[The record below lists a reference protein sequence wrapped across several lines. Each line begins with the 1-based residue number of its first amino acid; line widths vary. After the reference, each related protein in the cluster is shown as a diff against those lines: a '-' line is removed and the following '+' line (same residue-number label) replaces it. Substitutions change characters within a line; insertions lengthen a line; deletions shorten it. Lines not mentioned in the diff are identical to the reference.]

1 VVSRRSAVGA
11 FAVGLGAVALVGG
24 VGFGSALRPATLA
37 PLQPAPSRSTRTPA
51 VLSPVPTSTSRPGS
65 RCVLGGFW
73 PLYEPDSTCTP
84 GSLNP
89 QVTQANIGSTIC
101 SPGWSTKQREAG
113 LSRDAAHRAKVLVA
127 KAYGLDVQFDQAEL
141 DHRVPISLGGDV
153 GSLTQLTN
161 LWLEP
166 GATLNRKDTVE
177 ITAGAEVCKRHLLLA
192 TAQQAF
198 MSPYGWEAL
207 GKRLGVPIPEGDFGG

>member
-1 VVSRRSAVGA
+1 MVSRRSAVGA

-73 PLYEPDSTCTP
+73 PLYEP
-84 GSLNP
+84 
-89 QVTQANIGSTIC
+89 VTQDTLKATVC
-101 SPGWSTKQREAG
+101 VPGWSTRHRAAELPA
-113 LSRDAAHRAKVLVA
+113 STAHRMKVLVA
-127 KAYGLDVQFDQAEL
+127 AAYGLNVPFDQAEL
-141 DHRVPISLGGDV
+141 DHKVPISIGGDV
-153 GSLTQLTN
+153 GSPTDLRN
-161 LWLEP
+161 VWLQP

-177 ITAGAEVCKRHLLLA
+177 RAALAAVCSGRVTLTA
-192 TAQQAF
+192 AQQAF

-207 GKRLGVPIPEGDFGG
+207 GKRLSVPIPEGDFGG